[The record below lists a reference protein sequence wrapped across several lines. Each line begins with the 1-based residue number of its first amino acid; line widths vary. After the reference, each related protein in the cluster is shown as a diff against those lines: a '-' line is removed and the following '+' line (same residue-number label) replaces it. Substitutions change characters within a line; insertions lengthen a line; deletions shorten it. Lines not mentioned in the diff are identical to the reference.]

1 MKEQFA
7 VLWTLFVLI
16 VLGNSTVLI
25 ALYLDQKRK
34 SRMNFFIM
42 QLALADLTVGIFYVL
57 TDIIWRMTVT
67 WHAGNFGCKMIRFL
81 QAVVIYSSTYVL
93 VALSIDRY
101 DAITHPMNFSG
112 SSRRARVLVILAWG
126 FSVVFSIPMI
136 LLYKER
142 YIQAR
147 VQCWIEFEEPWQWQ
161 LYMTLISIV
170 LFFLPAIIISAC
182 YAIIVFTIWS
192 KGKLLTHPSTYKST
206 LKSKSFNRSRVR
218 NEEMDSRRASSRGLI
233 PRAKIK
239 TVKMTFV
246 IVFVFILC
254 WSPYFIFDLLQ
265 VFEYL
270 PRTQTTVATAT
281 LIQSLAPLNS
291 AANPLIYCAF
301 SNRLC
306 RTLRKVPPFR
316 WFANLA
322 DSPDKSFRSATVTE
336 TLTTSRRSGPSLRH
350 IHIKLAP
357 EEKNLTDVTVT
368 AL

>member
-1 MKEQFA
+1 MAEDKKNRCNHHHHRCTDNVREINKEQFA

-16 VLGNSTVLI
+16 VVGNSTVLI
-25 ALYLDQKRK
+25 ALFLDQKRK

-67 WHAGNFGCKMIRFL
+67 WHAGNLGCKMIRFL

-112 SSRRARVLVILAWG
+112 SSRRARVLVILAWS
-126 FSVVFSIPMI
+126 FSILFSIPMI
-136 LLYKER
+136 ILYKER

-147 VQCWIEFEEPWQWQ
+147 VQCWIEFDEPWQWQ
-161 LYMTLISIV
+161 IYMTLISIV

-182 YAIIVFTIWS
+182 YTIIVFTIWS
-192 KGKLLTHPSTYKST
+192 KGKLLTHSSTM
-206 LKSKSFNRSRVR
+206 R
-218 NEEMDSRRASSRGLI
+218 NDDLDGRRASSRGLI

-239 TVKMTFV
+239 TVKMTFSAV
-246 IVFVFILC
+246 ILNFYNDY
-254 WSPYFIFDLLQ
+254 PYFIFDLLQ

-306 RTLRKVPPFR
+306 RTLR
-316 WFANLA
+316 
-322 DSPDKSFRSATVTE
+322 
-336 TLTTSRRSGPSLRH
+336 
-350 IHIKLAP
+350 
-357 EEKNLTDVTVT
+357 
-368 AL
+368 